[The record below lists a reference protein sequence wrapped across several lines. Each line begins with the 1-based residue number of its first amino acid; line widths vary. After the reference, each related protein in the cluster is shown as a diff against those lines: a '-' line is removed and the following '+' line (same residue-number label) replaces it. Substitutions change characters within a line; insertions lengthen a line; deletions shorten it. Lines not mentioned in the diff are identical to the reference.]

1 MDQTE
6 ITSPEIIQHEFT
18 AEENAVFSKVYNSMI
33 LLSGIFTIFSL
44 IVFYSALVK
53 SDLLVF
59 TRGLT
64 FILFALVLFFPTD
77 NFKKIIETEG
87 NDIAELMRGVKE
99 LGNGFFLMN
108 IVLAFNRILI
118 VLSIF
123 LSL

>member
-44 IVFYSALVK
+44 IVFYSALVQ